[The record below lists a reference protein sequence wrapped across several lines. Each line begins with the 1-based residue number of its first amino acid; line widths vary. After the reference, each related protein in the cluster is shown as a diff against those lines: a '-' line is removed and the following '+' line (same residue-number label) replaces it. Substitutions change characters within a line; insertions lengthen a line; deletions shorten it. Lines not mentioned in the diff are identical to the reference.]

1 VSAGFSFSRQML
13 AQNGEIETSRIHCR
27 VCEVLDHVATERE
40 QAAGLLKKFAM
51 LDTALQGEPKIVS
64 NETCLK
70 KFLLNFICLR
80 GPRAGRALLSP
91 SGCDNILRSDP
102 PQSRPNYTSRSLQN
116 K

>member
-1 VSAGFSFSRQML
+1 ML

-70 KFLLNFICLR
+70 KFLLNNRC
-80 GPRAGRALLSP
+80 AE
-91 SGCDNILRSDP
+91 
-102 PQSRPNYTSRSLQN
+102 QSRAARASLFARM
-116 K
+116 